1 LRFSH
6 WFSRAFRSQT
16 RSSKHYSAS
25 LTTYLPTGKTKVQ
38 NVRPRAEQR
47 GVNLDGSLRSAPGI
61 PAALAGNPFE
71 SVWAGT
77 ASLEGVRL
85 DTGTY
90 NPFEIDI
97 SLPAPGHRWLVGR
110 TYNARQDDS
119 GQFNSNGYQGKNW
132 FQISQPELHLYDD
145 ADNAKDVIYLVY
157 GADRYVEFQ
166 RKTSSS
172 NDFKGKNGA
181 AGAFTY
187 ASGSPDIWTYT
198 GPNGTTIKFFGGNTA
213 SNKADWQLW
222 KITDADGNTAYVG
235 DSSTASTAV
244 TNGFDAGG
252 RITTA
257 YDSANRRY
265 TYTYSTHDSV
275 TRLDTV
281 EAEYLTSGTWTSSPV
296 TATAAQVDYVYY
308 TNESNGDAGDLKT
321 VTITTPTSQSGQ
333 DHVKT
338 KYFRYWEGTY
348 DAVTNPGIP
357 HELMLVLDY
366 EGARNFDWSE
376 VGAGEPAFDAG
387 YEAATTANL
396 KPYSLVYLEYDSSNR
411 VNSATFNGSC
421 GCGGGGANGVTLFT
435 YGTNGSYSD
444 GAGYDTTWPRRT
456 VVTRADS
463 TYLTQYFDEAGQPLS
478 QVVTNTNPASSPTES
493 WATAV
498 VRDSMGCVTE
508 IDTPASVTAYTH
520 STGSFTVSS
529 SVGLIRTW
537 TRASSTDV
545 KGFRPIR
552 STRRGRA
559 GARTSSTRGRTTTRP
574 PRRR

>member
-1 LRFSH
+1 MLRS
-6 WFSRAFRSQT
+6 
-16 RSSKHYSAS
+16 RSSFASAVALFALVFSGVSLADQILETYSAS

-166 RKTSSS
+166 RKGPRRTTSRARTAPRALSPTPRAHRTSGPTPAPTGQRSSS
-172 NDFKGKNGA
+172 S
-181 AGAFTY
+181 AGTRPRTRPTGS
-187 ASGSPDIWTYT
+187 SGRSPTPTATRPMWATVLPRALRSRT
-198 GPNGTTIKFFGGNTA
+198 G
-213 SNKADWQLW
+213 
-222 KITDADGNTAYVG
+222 
-235 DSSTASTAV
+235 STL
-244 TNGFDAGG
+244 GG

-463 TYLTQYFDEAGQPLS
+463 TYLTQYFDELGPAALAGCHEH
-478 QVVTNTNPASSPTES
+478 ES
-493 WATAV
+493 GLVADGDLGDGGRARQHGLRHGNRHSCE
-498 VRDSMGCVTE
+498 RDSLHALDRIVHGVE
-508 IDTPASVTAYTH
+508 LGGAHPHLD
-520 STGSFTVSS
+520 
-529 SVGLIRTW
+529 
-537 TRASSTDV
+537 
-545 KGFRPIR
+545 
-552 STRRGRA
+552 A
-559 GARTSSTRGRTTTRP
+559 GV
-574 PRRR
+574 